1 MANALM
7 KRLEKA
13 ELMANTVSGLGE
25 MTVIGFVDPS
35 TKDLVRTIKM
45 VNGAFVDCDDKPDAF
60 FAVAMEPIFINP
72 KRFIVIIGGRGSGK
86 SVGTGGIVSIDAH
99 DNGSKTMCLREFQ
112 SSIKD
117 SVHGLIKS
125 EVERLELDGF
135 SFTDTTISSA
145 TGGEARFAGIARNPD
160 SVKSA
165 FGFKRFW
172 VEEAQFLSESS
183 LKILTPTARNKPQKG
198 LPDKMV
204 DVEGEDEIDLT
215 KVGLIFVGNPGSSED
230 AFSKRFITPFKA
242 QLDRDGTYQD
252 DLHLIIKMNWNDNP
266 WYEMSGL
273 EKERQWDLHNLP
285 RALYDHIWEGEFND
299 SVENALI
306 MAEWFDACV
315 DAHVK
320 LGFKAQGAKFAAH
333 DPSDTG
339 PDSKGFGVRHGSV
352 VTHMDEMTDGDVN
365 EGCDWSTGQAL
376 RLGIDN
382 YTWDCDGMGVSLNR
396 QTSEAFKDKPVAI
409 TMFKGSESPD
419 NQMAIYNPV
428 MGGMGEAKTNADVFR
443 NKRSQYY
450 QALRDRVYNTYRAV
464 IHKEYKNPDDMISF
478 SSDIKCLTKL
488 RAELCRMPIKPN
500 GNGFIELYTKAEM
513 KSKFKMPSPNLG
525 DTAMMLMRNNVRL
538 QSVASRPK
546 PIKPM
551 GRR

>member
-1 MANALM
+1 MM
-7 KRLEKA
+7 KRLEKV
-13 ELMANTVSGLGE
+13 EVMANARNGTGE
-25 MTVIGFVDPS
+25 MTVIGFVDPK
-35 TKDLVRTIKM
+35 TKELTKSVKIVEGKW
-45 VNGAFVDCDDKPDAF
+45 VDADETPDAY
-60 FAVAMEPIFINP
+60 FATKLMPIFTKP
-72 KRFIVIIGGRGSGK
+72 KRFIVVIGGRGSGK
-86 SVGTGGIVSIDAH
+86 SVGVAGAVAIDAH
-99 DNGSKTMCLREFQ
+99 DNGNKTMCLREFQ

-135 SFTDTTISSA
+135 TFNDTTISSA
-145 TGGEARFAGIARNPD
+145 AGGEARFAGIARNPD

-172 VEEAQFLSESS
+172 VEEAQFISESS

-198 LPDKMV
+198 LPNKME
-204 DVEGEDEIDLT
+204 DVIADEVDLT

-242 QLDRDGTYQD
+242 QLDREGIYED
-252 DLHLIIKMNWNDNP
+252 DLHLIIMMNWSDNP

-273 EKERQWDLHNLP
+273 EQEREWDLHNLP
-285 RALYDHIWEGEFND
+285 RALYDHIWEGQFND

-339 PDSKGFGVRHGSV
+339 PDSKGFGIRHGSV
-352 VTHMDEMTDGDVN
+352 VTHMDEMTEGDVN
-365 EGCDWSTGQAL
+365 EGCDWSTGQAIM
-376 RLGIDN
+376 GAVDH

-396 QTSEAFKDKPVAI
+396 QTSDSFKDKKVNV

-419 NQMAIYNPV
+419 HPTAIYNPV
-428 MGGMGEAKTNADVFR
+428 MGGMGEAKKNEDVFR

-464 IHKEYKNPDDMISF
+464 VHGEYKNPDEMISF

-500 GNGFIELYTKAEM
+500 GNGYIELYTKVEM

-525 DTAMMLMRNNVRL
+525 DTAMMLMRNNVRI
-538 QSVASRPK
+538 QAKVTRPQ
-546 PIKPM
+546 PMKPM